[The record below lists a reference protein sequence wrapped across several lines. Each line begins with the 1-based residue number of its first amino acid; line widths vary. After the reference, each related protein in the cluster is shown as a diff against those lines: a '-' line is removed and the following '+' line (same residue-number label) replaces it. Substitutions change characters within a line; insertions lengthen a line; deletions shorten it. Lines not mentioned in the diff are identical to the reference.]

1 MVQWSNGRHRIHV
14 TASTAS
20 PARRPS
26 SFSLAAK
33 APQCLTVQWMPESRC
48 SDVFKCFEDVCLF
61 LHSIDSIKMNYN
73 LESKARPLSSYP
85 FYFQCPTTL
94 PAHARSI

>member
-1 MVQWSNGRHRIHV
+1 MM
-14 TASTAS
+14 
-20 PARRPS
+20 
-26 SFSLAAK
+26 AAK